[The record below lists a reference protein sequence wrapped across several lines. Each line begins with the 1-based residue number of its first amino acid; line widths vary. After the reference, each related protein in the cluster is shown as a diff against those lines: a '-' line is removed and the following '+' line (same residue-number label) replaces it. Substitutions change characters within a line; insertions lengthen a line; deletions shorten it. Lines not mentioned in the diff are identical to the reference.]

1 MSDQD
6 AFERIVASLYDAML
20 DDARWP
26 ATSALIDEACGLTGN
41 SLAIGEGPTDDRG
54 CPTRLSFVGTY
65 CRGQPCGDWETEYV
79 AAYYPTDERVPRL
92 VQRPLGRLMHMKT
105 HQYTAEELKHSAA
118 YNEVMVPA
126 QFDDSVC
133 VTMEGLEGSYVGWAT
148 RNPAAPDGWGAS
160 RLALIKRLC
169 PHIRQFGVVRQALV
183 RAGARSTTVT
193 ALLDN
198 PRVGVVHLDRRGRV
212 LAANDRA
219 RGILRDGDGLSDR
232 DGALHARTPEDRRPF
247 ERLVASAMP
256 TSDGVAVGGSM
267 LVRRSSPALP
277 FVVHVKPVSAPQPDY
292 GARYVAALLLIVEPG
307 RQQRIDRDL
316 VAATLGLTPA
326 ESRVAVGLAE
336 GTSVR
341 EMAEATGHTRGAIRW
356 HLKQIFRKLTVS
368 RQADLVRLVL
378 SIAEP
383 D

>member
-41 SLAIGEGPTDDRG
+41 TLAIGEGPMDDRG
-54 CPTRLSFVGTY
+54 CPARLSFVGTY
-65 CRGQPCGDWETEYV
+65 SRGKPCDDWETEYV
-79 AAYYPTDERVPRL
+79 ATYYPTDERIPRL
-92 VQRPLGRLMHMKT
+92 MRRPLGRLMHMKT
-105 HQYTAEELKHSAA
+105 HQYTAEELKHSPA
-118 YNEVMVPA
+118 YNEIMVPA
-126 QFDDSVC
+126 GFDDGVC

-148 RNPAAPDGWGAS
+148 RNPVASDGWGACQ
-160 RLALIKRLC
+160 LAMIKRLC

-198 PRVGVVHLDRRGRV
+198 PRVGVVQLDRDGRV

-219 RGILRDGDGLSDR
+219 RDILRGGDGLSDR
-232 DGALHARTPEDRRPF
+232 DGTLHARTPEETPRF
-247 ERLVASAMP
+247 KRLVAGALPASG
-256 TSDGVAVGGSM
+256 GVAVGGSM
-267 LVRRSSPALP
+267 LVRRSSVAPP

-292 GARYVAALLLIVEPG
+292 GARYVAALLLIVEPW
-307 RQQRIDRDL
+307 RQHRIDRDL

-336 GTSVR
+336 GRSVR
-341 EMAEATGHTRGAIRW
+341 EMAEAAGHTRGAIYW
-356 HLKQIFRKLTVS
+356 HLKQIYQKLPIS
-368 RQADLVRLVL
+368 RQADLVRVVL
-378 SIAEP
+378 SIAESA
-383 D
+383 